1 MEYPMRNGEKGFT
14 LIELLVVMAI
24 IATLMTLV
32 APRFFGQTEYAKVVV
47 LKHNRNA
54 LRSAIAAY
62 RHDRLL
68 GPEELEDLVN
78 NGYLFEIPMDPVANT
93 RDNWDVKRDDDGQI
107 TDVTSPSLE
116 EKSSSDDEE

>member
-1 MEYPMRNGEKGFT
+1 MGYRMRNGEKGFT

-47 LKHNRNA
+47 LKHNRHA

-62 RHDRLL
+62 RHDRLT
-68 GPEELEDLVN
+68 GPESLQDLVGA
-78 NGYLFEIPMDPVANT
+78 GYLFEIPLDPVANS
-93 RDNWDVKRDDDGQI
+93 RDNWDLTLDDDGLI
-107 TDVTSPSLE
+107 RDVTSPSLE
-116 EKSSSDDEE
+116 KKSPPDEE